1 MIPLTKEEKNYIVS
15 KNYVIYAKKHLGLM
29 VRKFQK
35 VRYHCHYTGTYR
47 GIVCNLRY
55 KTPKEISAVFHNG
68 STYSYHFIIKDLVEK
83 FEGQFDCL
91 GENTEKYITFS
102 VPIKEE
108 LDNGKAITYK
118 IKCIDSIRFVSS
130 SLSSL
135 VDNVSEEFHNFITIS
150 VQIVNL
156 ALIIYQLKV
165 IN

>member
-1 MIPLTKEEKNYIVS
+1 
-15 KNYVIYAKKHLGLM
+15 M

-91 GENTEKYITFS
+91 GENTEEYITFS
-102 VPIKEE
+102 VQSRKNLIMVKQSHIK
-108 LDNGKAITYK
+108 
-118 IKCIDSIRFVSS
+118 
-130 SLSSL
+130 
-135 VDNVSEEFHNFITIS
+135 
-150 VQIVNL
+150 
-156 ALIIYQLKV
+156 
-165 IN
+165 